1 MPGSR
6 RVFIVLVLLACSLTA
21 GCIVSSGINQTP
33 PADDITTPSPSVT
46 QPAAF
51 TSPTISAAV
60 TTSAPQ
66 ETVTVV
72 RYVPQLKDLKDPE
85 LLFAIRVPAEWNVS
99 TWRLMKADLPDY
111 RTDLVYGGGFSIWS
125 YPSSRSREQAYR
137 DQYRQWSPAPN
148 ESTVTINGIRYDRFE
163 SRSAG
168 NTSVAYIMDTNSA
181 NERAYAGVLVFTA
194 RDCNRFELEDFEKVV
209 SSFRY
214 YPRSSEASVPGA
226 VIPLYD
232 LSGTAVPQKDSIKD
246 VRMFDSSDWDGGGG
260 SASDGVTAGQ
270 ESSGGSSSG
279 GSSSGGG
286 CHH

>member
-1 MPGSR
+1 MSGLR
-6 RVFIVLVLLACSLTA
+6 TVLIVLILLSCSLSA
-21 GCIVSSGINQTP
+21 GCIISSGKNPAP
-33 PADDITTPSPSVT
+33 PAEGITTISPSVT
-46 QPAAF
+46 EPAASA
-51 TSPTISAAV
+51 SPGISAAG
-60 TTSAPQ
+60 TTAAPQ

-72 RYVPQLKDLKDPE
+72 RYVPRLKDLRDPE

-111 RTDLVYGGGFSIWS
+111 RTDLVSGGVFSVWS

-137 DQYRQWSPAPN
+137 DQYRLWSPAPT

-181 NERAYAGVLVFTA
+181 NERGYAGVLVFTA
-194 RDCNRFELEDFEKVV
+194 RDCNRFELEDFEQVV

-214 YPRSSEASVPGA
+214 YPRSTGATVPGT

-232 LSGTAVPQKDSIKD
+232 LTGAVVPPKDSVRD

-270 ESSGGSSSG
+270 EASESSSSG

-286 CHH
+286 CHR

>member
-1 MPGSR
+1 MPDPR
-6 RVFIVLVLLACSLTA
+6 TVFILLILLACSLTG
-21 GCIVSSGINQTP
+21 GCIVSSGINQAP
-33 PADDITTPSPSVT
+33 PADGITTPSPPVT
-46 QPAAF
+46 EPA
-51 TSPTISAAV
+51 TSASPGISAALMP
-60 TTSAPQ
+60 SAPQ

-72 RYVPQLKDLKDPE
+72 RYVPLLKDLKDPE
-85 LLFAIRVPAEWNVS
+85 LLFTLQVPAEWNVS
-99 TWRLMKADLPDY
+99 TWRLAKADLPEY
-111 RTDLVYGGGFSIWS
+111 RTDLVSGGVFSIWS

-137 DQYRQWSPAPN
+137 DQYRQWSPAPD
-148 ESTVTINGIRYDRFE
+148 ESTVTVNGIRYDRFE

-181 NERAYAGVLVFTA
+181 NERGYAGVLVFTA

-214 YPRSSEASVPGA
+214 YPRSSGATVPGT

-232 LSGTAVPQKDSIKD
+232 LSGTAVPQKDSVRD

-270 ESSGGSSSG
+270 ESSEGSSSG

-286 CHH
+286 CHR